1 MDLAA
6 RKLEFID
13 WLIDLKD
20 ENKIEK
26 IISLKYVIEKEIVA
40 HTISGYPLNKEDYI
54 NRVMEADQRIS
65 SGQFTTIEDLEK
77 EIEKW

>member
-20 ENKIEK
+20 ENKIDK
-26 IISLKYVIEKEIVA
+26 ILSLKYVIEKEIVA
-40 HTISGYPLNKEDYI
+40 LTISGHPLDKEEYI
-54 NRVMEADQRIS
+54 KRVNEADKRIS

-77 EIEKW
+77 EIKKW